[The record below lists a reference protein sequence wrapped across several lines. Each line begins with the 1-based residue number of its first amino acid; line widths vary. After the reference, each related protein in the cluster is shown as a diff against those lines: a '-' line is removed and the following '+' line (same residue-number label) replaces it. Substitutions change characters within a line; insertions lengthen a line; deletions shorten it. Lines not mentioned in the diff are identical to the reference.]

1 MLGAVGYSPVV
12 SPHRIK
18 QVCKPYQVVKVATE
32 WYSVGSLDQWSLV
45 SWQNC
50 YDTVVFSL
58 VLCIQL
64 SGKSKTSGW
73 YYCLL
78 LCQDTDK
85 SLCTDIKAS
94 VTKKS
99 CQANTNRFHAIRHWL
114 DTYIQKA
121 CVACLGIRNSLEVVR
136 IPLRV
141 SLSFNWELSDGLLVF
156 TFSTYILMIQHH
168 FLFVNTKNELSHG
181 NQLSLKEK

>member
-18 QVCKPYQVVKVATE
+18 QVCKPYQVVKVATGSGK
-32 WYSVGSLDQWSLV
+32 SVGSLDHLSMV

-78 LCQDTDK
+78 LCQHIGEN
-85 SLCTDIKAS
+85 LCTDIKAS
-94 VTKKS
+94 AKKKNAKS
-99 CQANTNRFHAIRHWL
+99 IPDRFHAKRH
-114 DTYIQKA
+114 
-121 CVACLGIRNSLEVVR
+121 
-136 IPLRV
+136 
-141 SLSFNWELSDGLLVF
+141 
-156 TFSTYILMIQHH
+156 
-168 FLFVNTKNELSHG
+168 
-181 NQLSLKEK
+181 

>member
-1 MLGAVGYSPVV
+1 MLIPLSEDNLSDKIIFNNNTSYLILMLGAVGYSPVV

-32 WYSVGSLDQWSLV
+32 WCSVGSLDHLSMV

-64 SGKSKTSGW
+64 SGKSKASVW
-73 YYCLL
+73 HYCLL
-78 LCQDTDK
+78 LCQDTDE

-94 VTKKS
+94 VTKKL
-99 CQANTNRFHAIRHWL
+99 CQANTPLLFTQEGIDL
-114 DTYIQKA
+114 TQYIQKA
-121 CVACLGIRNSLEVVR
+121 
-136 IPLRV
+136 
-141 SLSFNWELSDGLLVF
+141 
-156 TFSTYILMIQHH
+156 
-168 FLFVNTKNELSHG
+168 
-181 NQLSLKEK
+181 

>member
-1 MLGAVGYSPVV
+1 M
-12 SPHRIK
+12 
-18 QVCKPYQVVKVATE
+18 
-32 WYSVGSLDQWSLV
+32 

-64 SGKSKTSGW
+64 SGKSKTSGC

-78 LCQDTDK
+78 LCQDTDE

-94 VTKKS
+94 VTKKL
-99 CQANTNRFHAIRHWL
+99 CQANTPLLFTQKGIDL
-114 DTYIQKA
+114 TQFIQKA
-121 CVACLGIRNSLEVVR
+121 YIACLGIRNSLEVGL

-156 TFSTYILMIQHH
+156 TFSTYILILQHR
-168 FLFVNTKNELSHG
+168 FLFVNTKNDFSV
-181 NQLSLKEK
+181 NF

>member
-18 QVCKPYQVVKVATE
+18 QVLGPYRVVKVAAE
-32 WYSVGSLDQWSLV
+32 WRSVGSLDHLSMV

-78 LCQDTDK
+78 LCQDTDE

-94 VTKKS
+94 VTKKY
-99 CQANTNRFHAIRHWL
+99 A
-114 DTYIQKA
+114 KP
-121 CVACLGIRNSLEVVR
+121 
-136 IPLRV
+136 IP
-141 SLSFNWELSDGLLVF
+141 
-156 TFSTYILMIQHH
+156 
-168 FLFVNTKNELSHG
+168 
-181 NQLSLKEK
+181 

>member
-1 MLGAVGYSPVV
+1 MLIPLSEDNLSDKIIFNNNTGYLILMLGAVGYSPVV

-32 WYSVGSLDQWSLV
+32 WCSVGSLDHLSMV

-78 LCQDTDK
+78 LCQDTDE

-94 VTKKS
+94 VTKKL
-99 CQANTNRFHAIRHWL
+99 CQANTPLLFTQKGIDLTR
-114 DTYIQKA
+114 YIQKA
-121 CVACLGIRNSLEVVR
+121 
-136 IPLRV
+136 
-141 SLSFNWELSDGLLVF
+141 
-156 TFSTYILMIQHH
+156 
-168 FLFVNTKNELSHG
+168 
-181 NQLSLKEK
+181 

>member
-1 MLGAVGYSPVV
+1 MLGEVGYSPVV

-32 WYSVGSLDQWSLV
+32 WCSVGSLDHLSMV

-64 SGKSKTSGW
+64 SGKSKAGVW

-78 LCQDTDK
+78 LCQDTDE
-85 SLCTDIKAS
+85 SLCTDIKAN
-94 VTKKS
+94 VTKRI
-99 CQANTNRFHAIRHWL
+99 CQANTVLSTRK
-114 DTYIQKA
+114 KA
-121 CVACLGIRNSLEVVR
+121 L
-136 IPLRV
+136 
-141 SLSFNWELSDGLLVF
+141 
-156 TFSTYILMIQHH
+156 T
-168 FLFVNTKNELSHG
+168 
-181 NQLSLKEK
+181 

>member
-18 QVCKPYQVVKVATE
+18 QVLGPYQVVKVATE
-32 WYSVGSLDQWSLV
+32 WCSVGSLDHLSMV

-78 LCQDTDK
+78 LCQDTDE

-94 VTKKS
+94 ETKNYAKPIPHCCS
-99 CQANTNRFHAIRHWL
+99 RKRHWL
-114 DTYIQKA
+114 DTLYPKGIRSLFGHQKFVRGRISTFA
-121 CVACLGIRNSLEVVR
+121 SVACRLIGS
-136 IPLRV
+136 
-141 SLSFNWELSDGLLVF
+141 
-156 TFSTYILMIQHH
+156 
-168 FLFVNTKNELSHG
+168 
-181 NQLSLKEK
+181 

>member
-18 QVCKPYQVVKVATE
+18 QVCKPYQVVKVATGSRK
-32 WYSVGSLDQWSLV
+32 SVGSLDHLSMV

-94 VTKKS
+94 VTKKL
-99 CQANTNRFHAIRHWL
+99 CQANTEMFPRK
-114 DTYIQKA
+114 KA
-121 CVACLGIRNSLEVVR
+121 L
-136 IPLRV
+136 
-141 SLSFNWELSDGLLVF
+141 
-156 TFSTYILMIQHH
+156 T
-168 FLFVNTKNELSHG
+168 
-181 NQLSLKEK
+181 

>member
-1 MLGAVGYSPVV
+1 MLGEAGYSPVV

-18 QVCKPYQVVKVATE
+18 QVCQPYQVVKVATE

-64 SGKSKTSGW
+64 SGKSKASVW

-78 LCQDTDK
+78 LCQDTDE

-94 VTKKS
+94 VTKKIMPS
-99 CQANTNRFHAIRHWL
+99 QYPVVVHARRHWL
-114 DTYIQKA
+114 DTVYPKGIESLFGHQKFVRGRISTFA
-121 CVACLGIRNSLEVVR
+121 SVACRLIGS
-136 IPLRV
+136 
-141 SLSFNWELSDGLLVF
+141 
-156 TFSTYILMIQHH
+156 
-168 FLFVNTKNELSHG
+168 
-181 NQLSLKEK
+181 

>member
-1 MLGAVGYSPVV
+1 MYLSEDNLLPKIIFNNTGYLILMLGEVGYSPVV

-18 QVCKPYQVVKVATE
+18 QVCKPYQVVKVATGSRK
-32 WYSVGSLDQWSLV
+32 SVGSLDQWGLV

-94 VTKKS
+94 VTKNYAKPIPS
-99 CQANTNRFHAIRHWL
+99 AFHAKRHWL
-114 DTYIQKA
+114 DTLYPKGIRSLFGHQKFVRGRISTFA
-121 CVACLGIRNSLEVVR
+121 SVACRLIGS
-136 IPLRV
+136 
-141 SLSFNWELSDGLLVF
+141 
-156 TFSTYILMIQHH
+156 
-168 FLFVNTKNELSHG
+168 
-181 NQLSLKEK
+181 

>member
-18 QVCKPYQVVKVATE
+18 QVCKPYQVVKVATGSGK
-32 WYSVGSLDQWSLV
+32 SVGSLDQWGLV

-64 SGKSKTSGW
+64 SGKSKASVW

-78 LCQDTDK
+78 LCQDTDE

-94 VTKKS
+94 VTKKL
-99 CQANTNRFHAIRHWL
+99 CQANTPLLF
-114 DTYIQKA
+114 TQKGIDLTNIYPKGIESLFGHQKFVRGRTSTFA
-121 CVACLGIRNSLEVVR
+121 SVACRLIGS
-136 IPLRV
+136 
-141 SLSFNWELSDGLLVF
+141 
-156 TFSTYILMIQHH
+156 
-168 FLFVNTKNELSHG
+168 
-181 NQLSLKEK
+181 